1 MNLKPAATQAHYVF
15 CYPAVAHTSTQSV
28 DLAFG
33 PKLGFKNKWRAR
45 DRFGLAISGLGRCPA
60 SKWGPFT
67 ILLSGAQ
74 MRSANRSPVQW
85 NVILAH

>member
-33 PKLGFKNKWRAR
+33 PKLGFKNK
-45 DRFGLAISGLGRCPA
+45 
-60 SKWGPFT
+60 
-67 ILLSGAQ
+67 
-74 MRSANRSPVQW
+74 
-85 NVILAH
+85 